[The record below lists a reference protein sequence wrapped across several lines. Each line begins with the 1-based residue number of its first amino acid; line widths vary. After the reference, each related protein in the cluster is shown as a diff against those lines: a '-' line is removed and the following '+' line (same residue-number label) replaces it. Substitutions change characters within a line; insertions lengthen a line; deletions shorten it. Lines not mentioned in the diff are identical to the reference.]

1 MPSPKSHHMCD
12 IFWSGWIPQVDVFKW
27 SSSVVELCC
36 AVASQMT
43 LIGPEK
49 RVTREGRSSIH
60 VDQECFKC
68 SLLGGKPLKA
78 CPLRGM

>member
-1 MPSPKSHHMCD
+1 MPGPKSHHMCD
-12 IFWSGWIPQVDVFKW
+12 MFESGRLPQVDIFKW

-36 AVASQMT
+36 AMAGQKC

-49 RVTREGRSSIH
+49 RVMRECRSSIH

-68 SLLGGKPLKA
+68 SLSGGKPLRLA
-78 CPLRGM
+78 PLREM